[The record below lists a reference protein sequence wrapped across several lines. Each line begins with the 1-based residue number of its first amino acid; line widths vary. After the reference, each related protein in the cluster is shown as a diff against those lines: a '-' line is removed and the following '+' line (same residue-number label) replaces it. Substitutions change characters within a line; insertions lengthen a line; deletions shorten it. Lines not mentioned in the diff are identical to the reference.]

1 MGPGGDGGSLDA
13 GLGLGLGLA
22 LVACVLYGVAT
33 LLQAAGTR
41 RAEGLGA
48 FLQPLVVVGLVVDGG
63 AFLVSLVAYGA
74 APLFLVQTIVAAAVV
89 IAVLGAPRVLPGVQ
103 LRRRDVGG
111 ALVVLA
117 GLVAVA
123 ASAGR
128 EEPRAPGGSFVTVLI
143 VCAVVTAVATALA
156 YRRGP
161 AWLLALLAGLGFSL
175 VAIGARTAVTDGTLL
190 GAVLHP
196 VAVVVVLGGAVG
208 VVGNIRAL
216 ERGSVAVAAA
226 TVSVVEVVVPSV
238 VGVLVLGD
246 GVRPGWGPGLV
257 AAVAVALAGCVVLA
271 ASPAGRATA

>member
-1 MGPGGDGGSLDA
+1 MGPGGDGGSLGA

-33 LLQAAGTR
+33 LLQAAGSR

-48 FLQPLVVVGLVVDGG
+48 FLQPLVVIGLVVDGA
-63 AFLVSLVAYGA
+63 AFLVSLVAYA
-74 APLFLVQTIVAAAVV
+74 SAPLFLVQTIVAAAVV

-103 LRRRDVGG
+103 LRRREVAG

-143 VCAVVTAVATALA
+143 VLAVVTALATALA

-226 TVSVVEVVVPSV
+226 TVSVIEVVVPSV